1 MSFQYYLLDVFTSK
15 PFSGNQ
21 LAVFPD
27 ASDIDPALF
36 QSIAKEFNL
45 SETVFL
51 FPSKSGE
58 NPAMRIFTPGR
69 ELPTAGHPTIGTA
82 YVLAMKTGQKSLVFK
97 QKIGDIPVSITYKD
111 GEPDLI
117 TMNQPLPV
125 YGRVFEDKAAIAN
138 MLSLP
143 VEDIGN
149 TPIQEISC
157 GNNILFIPIRDVAT
171 LNKIKIKTDLLEALS
186 GQVDTTQLYCFSVNR
201 VLGGDVQ
208 GRMFGPLIGIYE
220 DPATGSANG
229 PLACYLAKHRIL
241 EMPVL
246 SLQGYE
252 MGRPSQLHL
261 DLTINAENKITE
273 VKVGGKCQ
281 LVGKGE
287 LFLGPGHQHGLEST
301 NG

>member
-1 MSFQYYLLDVFTSK
+1 MSLQYYLLDVFTST
-15 PFSGNQ
+15 PLSGNQ

-27 ASDIDPALF
+27 ASDIDPACF

-51 FPSKSGE
+51 FPTKSGK
-58 NPAMRIFTPGR
+58 NPVMRIFTPGK

-82 YVLAMKTGQKSLVFK
+82 YILARKTGKTSITFK
-97 QKIGDIPVSITYKD
+97 QKIGDIPVRISYRD
-111 GEPDLI
+111 GMPDLI
-117 TMNQPLPV
+117 TMDQPLPV
-125 YGRVFEDKAAIAN
+125 YGQILEDKAAAAA
-138 MLSLP
+138 MLSLNP
-143 VEDIGN
+143 EDIAD

-157 GNNILFIPIRDVAT
+157 GNNILFIPLRHVEI
-171 LNKIKIKTDLLEALS
+171 LHKIKVRTDILEALS
-186 GQVDTTQLYCFSVNR
+186 SKIDTTQLYCFSIYGVK
-201 VLGGDVQ
+201 GGDVQ
-208 GRMFGPLIGIYE
+208 GRMFAPLLGISE

-229 PLACYLAKHRIL
+229 PLACYLVKHQL
-241 EMPVL
+241 LNMPVL
-246 SLQGYE
+246 SHQGYE

-261 DLTINAENKITE
+261 DIIRDGKDEISE

-287 LFLGPGHQHGLEST
+287 LFLGPKQSGFERT

>member
-1 MSFQYYLLDVFTSK
+1 MFGMSYQYYLLDVFTST
-15 PFSGNQ
+15 PLSGNQ

-58 NPAMRIFTPGR
+58 NPSMRIFTPGK

-82 YVLAMKTGQKSLVFK
+82 YILAKESRQSSMVLK
-97 QKIGDIPVSITYKD
+97 QKIGDIPVSIVYKE

-117 TMNQPLPV
+117 TMNQPLPK
-125 YGRVFEDKAAIAN
+125 YGRVFNDKDSIAR
-138 MLSLP
+138 MLSLSENDL
-143 VEDIGN
+143 EDS
-149 TPIQEISC
+149 PIEEISC
-157 GNNILFIPIRDVAT
+157 GNNILFIQVRSAET
-171 LNKIKIKTDLLEALS
+171 LKKIKVRAEILEQLS
-186 GQVDTTQLYCFSVNR
+186 DQVDTTQLYCFAVQD
-201 VLGGDVQ
+201 VKDGDVQ
-208 GRMFGPLIGIYE
+208 GRMFAPLLGIYE

-229 PLACYLAKHRIL
+229 PLACYLSRHHLL

-252 MGRPSQLHL
+252 MGRPSQLYL
-261 DLTINAENKITE
+261 DLTLDAKNEITE
-273 VKVGGKCQ
+273 VKVGGKCR

-287 LFLGPGHQHGLEST
+287 LFLGHQQQ
-301 NG
+301 

>member
-15 PFSGNQ
+15 PLSGNQ

-27 ASDIDPALF
+27 ASDIDPALY

-51 FPSKSGE
+51 FPAKSGE
-58 NPAMRIFTPGR
+58 NPSMRIFTPGR
-69 ELPTAGHPTIGTA
+69 ELPTAGHPTLGTA
-82 YVLAMKTGQKSLVFK
+82 YIIAKDSGLKNLVLK
-97 QKIGDIPVSITYKD
+97 QKVGDIPVSITYHN
-111 GEPDLI
+111 GQPDLI

-125 YGRVFEDKAAIAN
+125 YGRVFEDKSAIAD

-143 VEDIGN
+143 VEDIDN
-149 TPIQEISC
+149 SPIQEISC
-157 GNNILFIPIRDVAT
+157 GNNILFIPIKDAT
-171 LNKIKIKTDLLEALS
+171 TLSKIKIKTDLLEALS
-186 GQVDTTQLYCFSVNR
+186 DKVDTTQLYCFSVNG

-229 PLACYLAKHRIL
+229 PLACYLAKHKIL

-261 DLTINAENKITE
+261 DLVTDKENKITE

-287 LFLGPGHQHGLEST
+287 LFLGSGHQHGLQST